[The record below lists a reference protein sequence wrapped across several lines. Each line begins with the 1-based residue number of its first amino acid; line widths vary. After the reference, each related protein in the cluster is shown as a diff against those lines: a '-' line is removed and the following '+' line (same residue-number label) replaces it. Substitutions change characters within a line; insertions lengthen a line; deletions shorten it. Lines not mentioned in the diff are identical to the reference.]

1 MEAGIPLKE
10 NVKLDKVKLVGLY
23 PMKCGR

>member
-1 MEAGIPLKE
+1 MEAGIPPKA
-10 NVKLDKVKLVGLY
+10 NVKLDKVKLDGLY